1 MCGPGCRPVLG
12 GRTVGHDQ
20 EAALRNVI
28 GMVLT
33 GLGAFLVIVAV
44 LVRFYVAPRLIAA
57 PTDVYQV
64 TRLRA
69 ENATYFDAAS
79 LKQVTGATVVATNT
93 VRGDV
98 TSSHGDIAV
107 WDSATMVQDVAR
119 DKTIEIQNQR
129 VAFDRRTGK
138 LTDCC
143 GAAVEGD
150 VSVHQSGVGLFWPMH
165 ATKKAKQVY
174 DPATRR
180 PWPAVYAGQE
190 RVHGILAWRFVQ
202 HVPYTKLTGQKLPDV
217 PGELLGRGKGGP
229 AVPVD
234 RYYQADA
241 TYWIDPRTGAP
252 IDQEQKVLSTLQPV
266 SGPGR
271 LVVGQMDLRMTP
283 ESQKSLQ
290 DASSDGASKINL
302 LRTAVPVGAAA
313 IGAVLLAAGVVV
325 GRAGGRRA
333 PGDRQR
339 REPLA
344 PTRRPPP

>member
-1 MCGPGCRPVLG
+1 MCGPGAAP
-12 GRTVGHDQ
+12 GHRGEGAAKDE

-33 GLGAFLVIVAV
+33 GLGAFLLITAV

-69 ENATYFDAAS
+69 DNATYFDATSA
-79 LKQVTGATVVATNT
+79 KQVTGATVVATNT

-107 WDSATMVQDVAR
+107 WDSATMIQDVGR
-119 DKTIEIQNQR
+119 RTTIEIQNQR
-129 VAFDRRTGK
+129 VAFDRRTGM
-138 LTDCC
+138 LSGCC
-143 GAAVEGD
+143 GASVNGD
-150 VSVHQSGVGLFWPMH
+150 VSARQSGLGLFWPVD
-165 ATKKAKQVY
+165 ATKKTKPVY

-180 PWPAVYAGQE
+180 AWPAVYAGEE
-190 RVHGILAWRFVQ
+190 RVHGIRAWRFVQ
-202 HVPYTKLTGQKLPDV
+202 HIPNTRLQGQDLPDV
-217 PGELLGRGKGGP
+217 PGELLGRAKGGA

-234 RYYQADA
+234 RYYQADG
-241 TYWIDPRTGAP
+241 TYWVDPRTGNP
-252 IDQEQKVLSTLQPV
+252 IDQEQKVLSTLQPR

-290 DASSDGASKINL
+290 DTSADGASKINL
-302 LRTAVPVGAAA
+302 LRIAVPVGSAAV
-313 IGAVLLAAGVVV
+313 GAVLLAAGAVV
-325 GRAGGRRA
+325 GRAGR
-333 PGDRQR
+333 DRKSVV
-339 REPLA
+339 
-344 PTRRPPP
+344 

>member
-1 MCGPGCRPVLG
+1 MAGN
-12 GRTVGHDQ
+12 DE

-33 GLGAFLVIVAV
+33 GLGAFLLITAV

-69 ENATYFDAAS
+69 DNATYFDAAS
-79 LKQVTGATVVATNT
+79 VKQVTGATVVATNT

-98 TSSHGDIAV
+98 TSSHGDVAV
-107 WDSATMVQDVAR
+107 WDSATMIQDVTR
-119 DKTIEIQNQR
+119 GTTIEIQNQR
-129 VAFDRRTGK
+129 VAFDRRTGL
-138 LTDCC
+138 LTGCC
-143 GAAVEGD
+143 GASVDGD
-150 VSVHQSGVGLFWPMH
+150 VSARQSGLGLFWPVN
-165 ATKKAKQVY
+165 ATTKDKPVY

-180 PWPAVYAGQE
+180 AWPAVYAGKE
-190 RVHGILAWRFVQ
+190 RVHGIVAWRFVQ
-202 HVPYTKLTGQKLPDV
+202 HIPNTKVQGKPLPDV

-241 TYWIDPRTGAP
+241 TYWVDPRTGNP
-252 IDQEQKVLSTLQPV
+252 IDQEQKVLSTLQPK

-290 DASSDGASKINL
+290 DTSADGASKINL
-302 LRTAVPVGAAA
+302 LRIAVPVGAAA
-313 IGAVLLAAGVVV
+313 VGAVLLAAGAVV
-325 GRAGGRRA
+325 GRTGRRR
-333 PGDRQR
+333 PPRSRQR
-339 REPLA
+339 GEPLA
-344 PTRRPPP
+344 TTR

>member
-1 MCGPGCRPVLG
+1 M
-12 GRTVGHDQ
+12 
-20 EAALRNVI
+20 RNVI

-33 GLGAFLVIVAV
+33 GLGAFLLITAV

-79 LKQVTGATVVATNT
+79 VKQVTGATVVATNT

-107 WDSATMVQDVAR
+107 WDSATMIQDVTR
-119 DKTIEIQNQR
+119 GTTIEIQNQR
-129 VAFDRRTGK
+129 VAFDRRTAR
-138 LTDCC
+138 LTTCC
-143 GAAVEGD
+143 GASVDGD
-150 VSVHQSGVGLFWPMH
+150 VSAPQSGVGLFWPVN
-165 ATKKAKQVY
+165 ATKKSKPVY

-180 PWPAVYAGQE
+180 AWPAVYAGRE

-202 HVPYTKLTGQKLPDV
+202 HIPYTKVEGAQLPDV
-217 PGELLGRGKGGP
+217 PGDLLGRGKGGP

-241 TYWIDPRTGAP
+241 TYWVDPRTGAP
-252 IDQEQKVLSTLQPV
+252 IDQEQKVLSTLQPK

-283 ESQKSLQ
+283 ESQRSLQ
-290 DASSDGASKINL
+290 HTSSDGASKIGL
-302 LRTAVPVGAAA
+302 LRTAVPLGTAAV
-313 IGAVLLAAGVVV
+313 GAVLLAAGAFA
-325 GRAGGRRA
+325 GRARRWRP
-333 PGDRQR
+333 PGSPQR
-339 REPLA
+339 GEPLA
-344 PTRRPPP
+344 TTR